1 MSRKTTQFQQV
12 YAVQKELY
20 RVRALLTTGQVD
32 QAKTAIE
39 LAIAGVEQH
48 RMGIFQPKKLTD

>member
-1 MSRKTTQFQQV
+1 MSRQTTQFQQV

-32 QAKTAIE
+32 KAKTALE
-39 LAIAGVEQH
+39 LAITGVEQH
-48 RMGIFQPKKLTD
+48 RMCIFQPKKLSD